1 MTTKIINVAGMS
13 CEHCKMAVT
22 RAVSA
27 LEGVKAVE
35 VSLENNT
42 ATVEFEE
49 TKLGL
54 DTIRQVIEAQGY
66 EVVQGISPRV

>member
-1 MTTKIINVAGMS
+1 MTTRIFNVAGMS
-13 CEHCKMAVT
+13 CAHCKMAVT

-27 LEGVKAVE
+27 LEGVEAVE

-49 TKLGL
+49 SELGL
-54 DTIRQVIEAQGY
+54 NAIQQAIEAQGY
-66 EVVQGISPRV
+66 EVV

>member
-1 MTTKIINVAGMS
+1 MTSKILNVAGMS

-22 RAVSA
+22 NAVSA
-27 LEGVKAVE
+27 LDGVKDVE

-49 TKLGL
+49 SKLL
-54 DTIRQVIEAQGY
+54 LETIRKAIQAQGY
-66 EVVQGISPRV
+66 EVVS

>member
-1 MTTKIINVAGMS
+1 MTSKILNVAGMS

-22 RAVSA
+22 NAVSA
-27 LEGVKAVE
+27 LDGVKDVE

-49 TKLGL
+49 SKLL
-54 DTIRQVIEAQGY
+54 LETIRQAIQAQGY
-66 EVVQGISPRV
+66 EVVS

>member
-1 MTTKIINVAGMS
+1 MTSRVINVAGMS
-13 CEHCKMAVT
+13 CDHCKAAVT

-27 LEGVKAVE
+27 LDGVQTVE

-49 TKLGL
+49 SRVPL
-54 DTIRQVIEAQGY
+54 DAVRRAIEAQGY
-66 EVVQGISPRV
+66 EVV

>member
-1 MTTKIINVAGMS
+1 MTSKILNVAGMS
-13 CEHCKMAVT
+13 CDHCKMAVT

-27 LEGVKAVE
+27 LEGVQGVE

-49 TKLGL
+49 SRLALEAIK
-54 DTIRQVIEAQGY
+54 QAIEAQGY
-66 EVVQGISPRV
+66 EVV